1 VEFVYNHSV
10 LGATKFSPF
19 EVMYGFN
26 PYIPIDLVSFSIV
39 ERTSINGVKKAKM
52 LKKLHEQ
59 VQSYIEE
66 KMVRRSCLNL
76 S

>member
-1 VEFVYNHSV
+1 
-10 LGATKFSPF
+10 
-19 EVMYGFN
+19 MYGFN
-26 PYIPIDLVSFSIV
+26 PYVPIDLVSFSIV
-39 ERTSINGVKKAKM
+39 ERTSINGVKKVKM